1 MKNGRYSLAAVLAV
15 AATAAVAPAAAAF
28 PTGSAGFG
36 DGREV
41 VIIDNTLELSDLDA
55 CWASG
60 FQRDI
65 RFDNR
70 STREFRVYNTP
81 DCSGTPVATVPAHHI
96 QNHFGWS
103 ASAR

>member
-1 MKNGRYSLAAVLAV
+1 MKFEKFSLTAILAV
-15 AATAAVAPAAAAF
+15 AAVTATAPAAAAF
-28 PTGSAGFG
+28 PTGSAGLG

-41 VIIDNTLELSDLDA
+41 VIVDNNLELSDLDS

-60 FQRDI
+60 FQREI

-70 STREFRVYNTP
+70 STRDFHVYNSP
-81 DCSGTPVATVPAHHI
+81 DCSGAPVATVPAGHTATHY
-96 QNHFGWS
+96 GWS

>member
-1 MKNGRYSLAAVLAV
+1 MKHDKYCLAAVLAV
-15 AATAAVAPAAAAF
+15 AAATAMAPAAAAL

-36 DGREV
+36 GGRDV
-41 VIIDNTLELSDLDA
+41 VIVDNNLELSDLDA

-60 FQRDI
+60 FARDI

-70 STREFRVYNTP
+70 SSRDFRVYNTP
-81 DCSGTPVATVPAHHI
+81 DCSGAPVATVPAGRTATHY
-96 QNHFGWS
+96 GWS

>member
-1 MKNGRYSLAAVLAV
+1 MKHEKFSLAAVLAV
-15 AATAAVAPAAAAF
+15 AAVTAVAPAAAAF
-28 PTGSAGFG
+28 PSGSAGLG

-41 VIIDNTLELSDLDA
+41 VIVDNTLELTDLNA

-60 FQRDI
+60 FPRDI

-70 STREFRVYNTP
+70 STRDFRVYNSP
-81 DCSGTPVATVPAHHI
+81 DCSGAPVATVPAGHTATHY
-96 QNHFGWS
+96 GWS

>member
-1 MKNGRYSLAAVLAV
+1 MKIERYSIAGVLAV
-15 AATAAVAPAAAAF
+15 AAVTAVAPAAAAF

-36 DGREV
+36 DGRDV

-65 RFDNR
+65 RFENR
-70 STREFRVYNTP
+70 SSRDFRVYNTP
-81 DCSGTPVATVPAHHI
+81 DCTGVPVATVPAGHTATHY
-96 QNHFGWS
+96 GWS

>member
-1 MKNGRYSLAAVLAV
+1 MKSQKFSLAATLAV
-15 AATAAVAPAAAAF
+15 AAVTVVAPAAAAF

-36 DGREV
+36 ENRDV
-41 VIIDNTLELSDLDA
+41 VIVDNNLELSDLDA

-60 FQRDI
+60 FARDI

-70 STREFRVYNTP
+70 STRDFRVYDTP
-81 DCSGTPVATVPAHHI
+81 DCSGAPVATVPAGRTATHY
-96 QNHFGWS
+96 GWS